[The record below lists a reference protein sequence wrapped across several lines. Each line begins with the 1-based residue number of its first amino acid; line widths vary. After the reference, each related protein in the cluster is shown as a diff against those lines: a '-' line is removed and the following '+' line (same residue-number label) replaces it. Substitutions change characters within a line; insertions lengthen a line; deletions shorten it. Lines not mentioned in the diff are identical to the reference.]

1 MRLNWK
7 KRLLL
12 NSVGHK
18 LSWTREE
25 KEPSEKHYGE
35 GKRVLLCPKG
45 RLLVQAL
52 ATVPMVKL
60 ATMKIALQTGLI
72 DFPCRG
78 KVMVSQAR
86 LYNLSSS
93 P

>member
-52 ATVPMVKL
+52 ATVPMVKH
-60 ATMKIALQTGLI
+60 ATTKIALQTGVF